1 MTDKKVVLIT
11 GASRGIGAAA
21 ARIAAERGW
30 AVVINYR
37 SSRGVAEA
45 LVDEIVAAGHEAM
58 CVPGNVADEADVKA
72 MVRACLDRYGRLDAL
87 VNNAGILH
95 HAGKLRSFDLARWT
109 DVMSVNATG
118 AFLATREAIDVMAQ
132 STGGRGGVIVN
143 VSSMAA
149 SLGGANEFVDYAASK
164 GALESMTLGLARE
177 LAPEGIRV
185 NAIRPGLILT
195 EIHASAGDAAR
206 AERLASTV
214 PMGRAGTADE
224 VARVIIWLM
233 SDDASYVTGAIIP
246 VSGGR

>member
-1 MTDKKVVLIT
+1 MTDKKVALIT
-11 GASRGIGAAA
+11 GASRGIGAAT
-21 ARIAAERGW
+21 ARMAAERGW
-30 AVVINYR
+30 SVVINYR
-37 SSRGVAEA
+37 SSREVAEA
-45 LVDEIVAAGHEAM
+45 LAAEITAPGHDAI
-58 CVPGNVADEADVKA
+58 CVPGNVANEADVKA

-87 VNNAGILH
+87 INNAGILH
-95 HAGKLRSFDLARWT
+95 RASKLQSFDLARWN

-118 AFLATREAIDVMAQ
+118 AFLATREAIGVMAR
-132 STGGRGGVIVN
+132 SAGGQGGVIVN

-149 SLGGANEFVDYAASK
+149 TLGGANEFVDYAASK
-164 GALESMTLGLARE
+164 GALESMTLGLAKE

-195 EIHASAGDAAR
+195 DIHASSGDAAR

-214 PMGRAGTADE
+214 PMGRAGSAEE
-224 VARVIIWLM
+224 VARVIVWLM